1 MAKRDGAGAEYD
13 RMGFLLPWS
22 LFLESVLS
30 LSYLLNIYS
39 TGLKRNTVKN
49 QNDNYVAKKKS
60 VLRFNCMLGFVLT
73 EFVQFLGIINIIVR
87 IIILT

>member
-30 LSYLLNIYS
+30 LSYLLKIYS
-39 TGLKRNTVKN
+39 TGLKRNTVKTKMTITW
-49 QNDNYVAKKKS
+49 QKRKVCYDLIAC
-60 VLRFNCMLGFVLT
+60 LDMF
-73 EFVQFLGIINIIVR
+73 
-87 IIILT
+87 